1 MGIAYDPQI
10 AFWRTLCRCKGSVV
24 PAVIVT
30 PFFNLQLFLHILFL
44 CLDRLIDPVVGWS
57 DGAAGGDGSEVIED
71 DLVPIVDEDIRR
83 RLSEDVH
90 CAEAVFTGAIPIKSG
105 CEFLPSLDWRAAAA
119 MTSLLTFFIVFYG
132 SQSYTRFRMFY
143 SHTVGLHGTIMN
155 WVCLVRNHLPRD
167 ADNLHWNATRLIL
180 ASLHVMYFT
189 LAESTDGANLSEAEL
204 KAIYDRELLTKE
216 EVDRIVKY
224 TGYKPFLPLIWAQR
238 EVAAAIEGSTQLPS
252 NDDQLMYHFRE
263 LAFQFRGHCGQITNE
278 LAEPVP
284 FPYFHMLTFLLFAD
298 LLAISWALVTLRI
311 HPALTVT
318 VYVVVLLL
326 FAGLRQVAVDMSN
339 PFGEDEIDVR
349 CPPRTRVGLPAT
361 HAASLLT
368 SNVRARVRVPPRSST
383 SRRSS
388 RRRLITRRLPL
399 PTTGSRTAAP
409 LRL

>member
-1 MGIAYDPQI
+1 MGRATQQ
-10 AFWRTLCRCKGSVV
+10 ARATGS
-24 PAVIVT
+24 AWAT
-30 PFFNLQLFLHILFL
+30 GN
-44 CLDRLIDPVVGWS
+44 GA
-57 DGAAGGDGSEVIED
+57 GGAAATGEGGTAAGGTAGGG
-71 DLVPIVDEDIRR
+71 
-83 RLSEDVH
+83 
-90 CAEAVFTGAIPIKSG
+90 T
-105 CEFLPSLDWRAAAA
+105 AAAA
-119 MTSLLTFFIVFYG
+119 S
-132 SQSYTRFRMFY
+132 
-143 SHTVGLHGTIMN
+143 
-155 WVCLVRNHLPRD
+155 
-167 ADNLHWNATRLIL
+167 
-180 ASLHVMYFT
+180 AS
-189 LAESTDGANLSEAEL
+189 AIRAEL
-204 KAIYDRELLTKE
+204 TPWRVAVAMARRSR
-216 EVDRIVKY
+216 VGSV
-224 TGYKPFLPLIWAQR
+224 AQR